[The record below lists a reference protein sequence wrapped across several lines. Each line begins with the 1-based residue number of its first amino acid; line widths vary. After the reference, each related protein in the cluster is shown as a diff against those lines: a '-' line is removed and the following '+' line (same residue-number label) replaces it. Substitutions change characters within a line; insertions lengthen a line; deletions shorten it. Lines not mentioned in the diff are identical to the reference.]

1 MSLDLEFDFK
11 GKQTRG
17 GGRGERDEN
26 IFALV
31 SKVTKTQTTTSKTNG
46 IINKKQRI
54 CYNIF
59 LYDGFIKKFR
69 FLLGDRV
76 FIAFDEKRKL
86 LAIKRTTDPMG
97 YCVSKSGGHKTKN
110 MAIKFEASTIRLKL
124 EQSTYFHKDKIIEQD
139 GVIIFDLN

>member
-1 MSLDLEFDFK
+1 MSLDLDFDFK

-31 SKVTKTQTTTSKTNG
+31 SKVTKTQTTTNKTNG
-46 IINKKQRI
+46 IVNKKQRT
-54 CYNIF
+54 CYNVF
-59 LYDGFIKKFR
+59 LYEGFIKKFR

-110 MAIKFEASTIRLKL
+110 LAIKFEATTIKLKI